1 MMNLQ
6 EFITETLKQ
15 IIDGV
20 SDAQIHAKTKH
31 AYINAP
37 LNVQGPNLS
46 YVDRHYLPNQ
56 QLIEFDIAVTTT
68 DSKNVQGGMGI
79 FVANLGIGYQGKK
92 GSTDSEISRIKF
104 SIPIVL
110 PAQLSIDD

>member
-20 SDAQIHAKTKH
+20 SDAQIHAKTKQ

-46 YVDRHYLPNQ
+46 NIDRHYLPNQ
-56 QLIEFDIAVTTT
+56 QMIEFDIAVTTT
-68 DSKNVQGGMGI
+68 DLKI
-79 FVANLGIGYQGKK
+79 FKVVWGYCLKLGIGYQGKK

-104 SIPIVL
+104 SILIVL
-110 PAQLSIDD
+110 PSQLSIDD